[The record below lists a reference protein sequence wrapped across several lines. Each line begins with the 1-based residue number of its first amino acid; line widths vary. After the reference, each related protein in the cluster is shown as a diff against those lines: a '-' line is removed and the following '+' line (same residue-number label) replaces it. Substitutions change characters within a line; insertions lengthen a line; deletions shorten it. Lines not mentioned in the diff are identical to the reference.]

1 MKTINELKQ
10 DYLEGRNI
18 TQIMREERNID
29 YNTQEIIETAY
40 ELQTGEYQKKWERKE
55 FSELYEKF
63 TKEIA
68 TTILNICNPKSIL
81 EAGVGEATTF
91 TKVLQ
96 HLNIKDLKAFGF
108 DISWSRTFFAKK
120 IITEKEIENVN
131 LCTGN
136 LVDIPFLDNSIEL
149 VYTYHSIEP
158 NGGKE
163 ENILKELYRVTK
175 NYLVLFEPNYEGTN
189 NENRKRM
196 ESLGYIKEL
205 ENIINKLN
213 YKIIYKDNFKNNLND
228 KNPTSIIVI
237 EKNYSDINENNF
249 FACPITKNKIVKD
262 DIENVYFCPDS
273 MVVYPIIKGIPCL
286 RKENAILATK
296 YES

>member
-1 MKTINELKQ
+1 
-10 DYLEGRNI
+10 
-18 TQIMREERNID
+18 MREERNID

-120 IITEKEIENVN
+120 LITEKEIENVN

-196 ESLGYIKEL
+196 ESLGYIKDL

-228 KNPTSIIVI
+228 KNPTRIIVI

-249 FACPITKNKIVKD
+249 FACPITKNRIVKD

-273 MVVYPIIKGIPCL
+273 MVVYPIIKGIPYL

>member
-120 IITEKEIENVN
+120 LITEKEIENVN

-249 FACPITKNKIVKD
+249 FACPITKNRIVKD

>member
-1 MKTINELKQ
+1 MDSTSAGQEL
-10 DYLEGRNI
+10 
-18 TQIMREERNID
+18 
-29 YNTQEIIETAY
+29 
-40 ELQTGEYQKKWERKE
+40 
-55 FSELYEKF
+55 
-63 TKEIA
+63 
-68 TTILNICNPKSIL
+68 
-81 EAGVGEATTF
+81 
-91 TKVLQ
+91 
-96 HLNIKDLKAFGF
+96 
-108 DISWSRTFFAKK
+108 FFAKK
-120 IITEKEIENVN
+120 LITEKEIENVN

-228 KNPTSIIVI
+228 KNPTRIIVI

-249 FACPITKNKIVKD
+249 FACPITKNRIVKD

>member
-108 DISWSRTFFAKK
+108 DISWSRTFFCKK
-120 IITEKEIENVN
+120 I
-131 LCTGN
+131 
-136 LVDIPFLDNSIEL
+136 
-149 VYTYHSIEP
+149 
-158 NGGKE
+158 
-163 ENILKELYRVTK
+163 
-175 NYLVLFEPNYEGTN
+175 NY
-189 NENRKRM
+189 
-196 ESLGYIKEL
+196 
-205 ENIINKLN
+205 
-213 YKIIYKDNFKNNLND
+213 
-228 KNPTSIIVI
+228 
-237 EKNYSDINENNF
+237 
-249 FACPITKNKIVKD
+249 
-262 DIENVYFCPDS
+262 
-273 MVVYPIIKGIPCL
+273 
-286 RKENAILATK
+286 
-296 YES
+296 

>member
-1 MKTINELKQ
+1 
-10 DYLEGRNI
+10 
-18 TQIMREERNID
+18 MREERNID

-68 TTILNICNPKSIL
+68 TAILNICNPKSIL

-120 IITEKEIENVN
+120 LITEKEIENVN

-196 ESLGYIKEL
+196 ESLGYIKDL

-228 KNPTSIIVI
+228 KNPTRIIVI

-249 FACPITKNKIVKD
+249 FACPITKNRIVKD